1 MALFGTDGIRGL
13 ANGSVL
19 TAETAL
25 AAAVAAAHI
34 LVESSS
40 NAGQRTSSNGEA
52 ASGSRPVAIVGQD
65 SRASGEFLEAAVIA
79 GLASAGVDVYRVGVL
94 PTPAVAHLVAA
105 TGADLGIMISASHN
119 PMPDNG
125 IKLFARGGGKL
136 DDAIEAAIEKR
147 MGEPWERPTGREVG
161 RIVNDENAATAY
173 IQHLLSSVST
183 PLQGL
188 KIVVDCANG
197 ASSLVAPL
205 VYEKAGATV
214 VAIHHSP
221 DGWNINDGCGSTHLE
236 DLQAAVVREGADFGI
251 AHDGDSD
258 RCLAVDHTGAVVD
271 GDQIM
276 TILANGFKSR
286 GKLKDDTIVATVMS
300 NLGFFH
306 AMNAAGI
313 NVITTAVGDRYV
325 LEQMLEGD
333 YSLGGEQSGHLII
346 RDHAGTGDGILTALA
361 LAQEVVRTKKTLS
374 ELASAMQRFPQ
385 VLINVSGVAK
395 DKLPDSLLVAAAVK
409 DAQQRLGDDGRVL
422 LRASGTESL
431 IRVMVEAASDS
442 LAQEIAAT
450 LAAVVKAELGI

>member
-19 TAETAL
+19 TAEVAL
-25 AAAVAAAHI
+25 SAAVAAAHI

-40 NAGQRTSSNGEA
+40 NAGR
-52 ASGSRPVAIVGQD
+52 RPTAIVGQD
-65 SRASGEFLEAAVIA
+65 SRASGEFLEAAVVA

-94 PTPAVAHLVAA
+94 PTPAIAHLVGA
-105 TGADLGIMISASHN
+105 TGADLGVMISASHN

-147 MGEPWERPTGREVG
+147 MGEPWERPTGRSVG
-161 RIVNDENAATAY
+161 RIYNDDQAANNY
-173 IQHLLSSVST
+173 IEHLLSSVST
-183 PLQGL
+183 PLAGL

-197 ASSLVAPL
+197 ASSLVAPT

-258 RCLAVDHTGAVVD
+258 RCLAVDGSGAVVD

-276 TILANGFKSR
+276 TILAIGLKNL
-286 GKLKDDTIVATVMS
+286 GKLKADTIVATVMS

-306 AMNAAGI
+306 AMKNAGV
-313 NVITTAVGDRYV
+313 NVITTSVGDRYV
-325 LEQMLEGD
+325 LEKMLEGD

-346 RDHAGTGDGILTALA
+346 REHAGTGDGILTALA
-361 LAQEVVRTKKTLS
+361 LAQEVVRTGKSLG

-385 VLINVSGVAK
+385 VLINVPNVAK
-395 DKLPDSLLVAAAVK
+395 DKLSESTAISTAVS
-409 DAQQRLGDDGRVL
+409 DAEKRLGDEGRVL
-422 LRASGTESL
+422 LRASGTEPL
-431 IRVMVEAASDS
+431 IRVMVEASSDS
-442 LAQEIAAT
+442 LAQEIASS
-450 LAAVVKAELGI
+450 LAAVVKAELGS

>member
-1 MALFGTDGIRGL
+1 MTLFGTDGIRGL

-19 TAETAL
+19 TAEIAL
-25 AAAVAAAHI
+25 SAAVAAAHI

-40 NAGQRTSSNGEA
+40 NAGR
-52 ASGSRPVAIVGQD
+52 RPTAIVGQD
-65 SRASGEFLEAAVIA
+65 SRASGEFLEAAVVA

-94 PTPAVAHLVAA
+94 PTPAIAHLVGAR
-105 TGADLGIMISASHN
+105 GADLGVMISASHN

-136 DDAIEAAIEKR
+136 DDANEAAIEKR
-147 MGEPWERPTGREVG
+147 MGEPWERPTGRSVG
-161 RIVNDENAATAY
+161 RVFDDANASAEY
-173 IQHLLSSVST
+173 IAHLLASVST
-183 PLQGL
+183 PLTGL

-197 ASSLVAPL
+197 ASSYVAPTI
-205 VYEKAGATV
+205 YKEAGAQV
-214 VAIHHSP
+214 IAIHHTP
-221 DGWNINDGCGSTHLE
+221 DGWNINENCGSTHLA

-258 RCLAVDHTGAVVD
+258 RCLAVDASGAVID

-276 TILANGFKSR
+276 TILANGFKAR
-286 GKLKDDTIVATVMS
+286 GKLKSETIVATVMS

-306 AMNAAGI
+306 AMKNSGI
-313 NVITTAVGDRYV
+313 NVVTTAVGDRYV
-325 LEQMLEGD
+325 LEKMLEAD

-346 RDHAGTGDGILTALA
+346 REHANTGDGILTALA
-361 LAQEVVRTKKTLS
+361 LAQEVVSSKKSLA

-395 DKLPDSLLVAAAVK
+395 DKLAQSTVVTAAVAAAEE
-409 DAQQRLGDDGRVL
+409 QLGDAGRVL

-442 LAQEIAAT
+442 LAQEIAQS
-450 LAAVVKAELGI
+450 LAAVVKAELGN

>member
-40 NAGQRTSSNGEA
+40 NAGK
-52 ASGSRPVAIVGQD
+52 RPRAIVGQD

-105 TGADLGIMISASHN
+105 TGADLGVMISASHN

-136 DDAIEAAIEKR
+136 DDAVEAAIEKR
-147 MGEPWERPTGREVG
+147 MGEPWERPTGRAVG
-161 RIVNDENAATAY
+161 RIVEDSGAAARY
-173 IQHLLSSVST
+173 IDHLLASVST
-183 PLQGL
+183 PLAGL

-197 ASSLVAPL
+197 ASSQVAPL
-205 VYEKAGATV
+205 VYERAGATV

-221 DGWNINDGCGSTHLE
+221 DGWNINENCGSTHMS
-236 DLQAAVVREGADFGI
+236 DLQAAVVTHKADFGI

-258 RCLAVDHTGAVVD
+258 RCLAVDASGAIVD

-276 TILANGFKSR
+276 TILANGFKAQGR
-286 GKLKDDTIVATVMS
+286 LKDETIVATVMS

-306 AMNAAGI
+306 AMKKSGI
-313 NVITTAVGDRYV
+313 KVITTAVGDRYV
-325 LEQMLEGD
+325 LEQMIAGD
-333 YSLGGEQSGHLII
+333 FSLGGEQSGHLII
-346 RDHAGTGDGILTALA
+346 REHAGTGDGILTALA
-361 LAQEVVRTKKTLS
+361 LAQEVVRTGKPLA
-374 ELASAMQRFPQ
+374 ELAAAMDRFPQ
-385 VLINVSGVAK
+385 VLINVSNVAK
-395 DKLPDSLLVAAAVK
+395 EKLGQSALISDAVTAAEAK
-409 DAQQRLGDDGRVL
+409 LGDEGRVL
-422 LRASGTESL
+422 LRASGTEPL
-431 IRVMVEAASDS
+431 IRVMVEASSDS
-442 LAQEIAAT
+442 LAQEIASS
-450 LAAVVKAELGI
+450 LAAVVKAELGN